1 MERDDLNDI
10 PILGLNNYK
19 ITSEG
24 RIWSNL
30 TKRFLKDKITNG
42 YKSITFRFKEY
53 NNYKTKTF
61 AIHRLVALVFIKN
74 PKKYPY
80 VNHINEN
87 KLDNRIENLEWIT
100 QKENVLKSSKN
111 TSHPRRVLLLGDD
124 GINILYES
132 LTEASKDVKLSRSA
146 ISKAC
151 LGLNKTA
158 GGYKWKYLE
167 DTYNHTKIDYKDSKI
182 IKGYNNYLIFSD
194 GRIYS
199 IPRKKYLKP
208 IQNASGYTYVT
219 LCTNNKKKNYYIHR
233 LVAEHFLIKSDNNLT
248 QVNHKNSIK
257 NDNNFNNLEWV
268 TASENMIHM
277 FKTRN

>member
-1 MERDDLNDI
+1 MERDDLSDI
-10 PILGLNNYK
+10 PILGLSNYK

-30 TKRFLKDKITNG
+30 TKKFLKDKVTNG
-42 YKSITFRFKEY
+42 YKCISFKFKET
-53 NNYKTKTF
+53 NNYKTF
-61 AIHRLVALVFIKN
+61 AIHRLVALAFIKN

-80 VNHINEN
+80 VNHKNEN
-87 KLDNRIENLEWIT
+87 KLDNRVENLEWVT
-100 QKENVLKSSKN
+100 QKENVLKCSKN
-111 TSHPRRVLLLGDD
+111 TSHPRKVLLLGDD
-124 GINILYES
+124 GINVLYES
-132 LTEASKDVKLSRSA
+132 LTEAAKDIKLSRHS

-151 LGLNKTA
+151 LGINKTA
-158 GGYKWKYLE
+158 GGYKWKFL
-167 DTYNHTKIDYKDSKI
+167 DDNYNHLKIDYKGSKI
-182 IKGYNNYLIFSD
+182 IKGYTNYLIFTD

-199 IPRKKYLKP
+199 KPRKKYLKP

-219 LCTNNKKKNYYIHR
+219 LCSDNKKRNHYIHR
-233 LVAEHFLIKSDNNLT
+233 LVAEHFIIKGDNNLT

-277 FKTRN
+277 YK